1 MTNFLSNLTLGKMSH
16 ETGISDVRLEN
27 SDTEGPNLAPDN
39 VSSSQLVAY
48 SDGAH
53 KPAVSK
59 PGFFSGLPSRIRS
72 GIGWVFGS
80 SSEPPVKLSSH
91 ELYQQSIRRRNDY
104 ENRKK
109 GLSDVQCEVHY
120 HHFSDMNFL
129 RFPRGKN
136 KVSKREIE
144 HNFRIASRKYHT
156 DKWGGSNDGFQKLS
170 DAKESLL
177 RMVEESVV
185 DDMGKSMTQLGELIA
200 KEEKAIERHEKNE
213 KFDKDCQEARAAIGE
228 LENAAEQRAHKIRVL
243 QSKIDNLLGVI
254 KEHGV
259 DVDEAAEQYVG
270 PSLRYD
276 RNLTMFQSDT
286 DVSDSDSDSTELD
299 LYWRDAH
306 GYNDT
311 PSQDGNPS

>member
-1 MTNFLSNLTLGKMSH
+1 MMTNFLSNLTLGKMSH

-177 RMVEESVV
+177 KVVESVV
-185 DDMGKSMTQLGELIA
+185 DDKGNSMSQLDELIA
-200 KEEKAIERHEKNE
+200 SEGRAIELYENNE
-213 KFDKDCQEARAAIGE
+213 MFEKDCQEARAAIDE
-228 LENAAEQRAHKIRVL
+228 LENAAGQRVHEIQDLKSR
-243 QSKIDNLLGVI
+243 KDNIFGEI
-254 KEHGV
+254 KEYGAN
-259 DVDEAAEQYVG
+259 VDEEPGHNVG
-270 PSLRYD
+270 SSHSHD
-276 RNLTMFQSDT
+276 M
-286 DVSDSDSDSTELD
+286 
-299 LYWRDAH
+299 
-306 GYNDT
+306 
-311 PSQDGNPS
+311 